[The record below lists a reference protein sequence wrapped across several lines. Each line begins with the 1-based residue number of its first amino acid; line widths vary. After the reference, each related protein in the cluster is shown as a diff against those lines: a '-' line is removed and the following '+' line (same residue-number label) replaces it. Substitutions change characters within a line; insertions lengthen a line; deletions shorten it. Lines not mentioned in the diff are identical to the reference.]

1 MVLNETYQ
9 ACLVRRIVDNDQ
21 VEALFALSSMIERI
35 VDNDVEVCDY
45 EITTSVGRNYKNP
58 NCLQMQLKLAYEKRG
73 KPCPAGTRVGYVVG
87 KGEGNVAA
95 KVIPAEFAEKSDVDR
110 AWYLRNHLQSTF
122 VELFGLF
129 GDTKVSCIH
138 DLFVSAV
145 NRLEAEEK
153 GQMSIRS
160 FFKRAKRW

>member
-110 AWYLRNHLQSTF
+110 AWYLRDHLQSTF

-129 GDTKVSCIH
+129 GDINTSYVNN
-138 DLFVSAV
+138 LFLSAV
-145 NRLEAEEK
+145 NRLNAA
-153 GQMSIRS
+153 QRS
-160 FFKRAKRW
+160 QKPISLFFKKAKRY